1 MIQVPNWAKPHICTS
16 YPQSNH
22 LPFEEW
28 LTQQELPQFEREFIP
43 IHITSY
49 WVNNNYGNDIYAKQK
64 MQEFFNEL
72 DKSKKY
78 WCVFQYDDGL
88 LIDTKDLDIITFGM
102 SWRLESQKPTYVI
115 PLIGQPYKK
124 IHAQKKYKANFIGNM
139 THPIRNEIINT
150 LRNKEGYY
158 ISAASHNVDEFNR
171 IMAESIFTLA
181 PRGYGTPSFRA
192 YEAMYQGSIPVYIS
206 DEFAIPLNTNF
217 NDYGVLIKS
226 ENIALIDEILNSYNE
241 YNIKMKREAI
251 ADFYSKYCTY
261 EGLKERIIETLQ
273 NENANHS

>member
-1 MIQVPNWAKPHICTS
+1 MIQVPNWFTPHIFTD
-16 YPQSNH
+16 YPAPNKTI
-22 LPFEEW
+22 FEEW
-28 LTQQELPQFEREFIP
+28 YGQQDLPVTQREYLKVYW
-43 IHITSY
+43 TSY
-49 WVNNNYGNDIYAKQK
+49 LVNNNWGEDKAAVERLQ
-64 MQEFFNEL
+64 QFVDEL
-72 DKSKKY
+72 PRDKKY
-78 WCVFQYDDGL
+78 YTIFQFDNGCCVDF
-88 LIDTKDLDIITFGM
+88 KDLDIVTFGM

-124 IHAQKKYKANFIGNM
+124 IHAQKKHKANFIGNM
-139 THPIRNEIINT
+139 THPIRNEIVNT

-171 IMAESIFTLA
+171 VMAESTFTLA
-181 PRGYGTPSFRA
+181 PRGFGLPSFRA

-217 NDYGVLIKS
+217 NDYGVLVKA
-226 ENIALIDEILNSYNE
+226 ENIPLIDEILNSYNE
-241 YNIKMKREAI
+241 YDIKMKREAM

-261 EGLKERIIETLQ
+261 EGLKDRIIETLQ